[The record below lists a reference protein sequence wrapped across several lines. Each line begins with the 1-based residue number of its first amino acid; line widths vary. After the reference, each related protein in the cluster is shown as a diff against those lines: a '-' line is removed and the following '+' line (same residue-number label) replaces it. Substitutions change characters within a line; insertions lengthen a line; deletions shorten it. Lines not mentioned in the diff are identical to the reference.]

1 VRESAPLYFWE
12 RIGVRAFQGDGR
24 RPAPTPPPWR
34 TATGPAA
41 ILSRRRRKL
50 PIHWGVLVD
59 TLTALAVLVALYA
72 IFIGSPA
79 ERVQGDVFRIFY
91 VHVALA
97 WLAYVAYALVFVG
110 SVSYLWRGW
119 QGGDRLAR
127 AAAELGVLC
136 TTLVL
141 VTGSLWGRPVWG
153 VWWTWD
159 ARLTTTLVLWFLY
172 VGYLMV
178 RSAIVAPRRAARVA
192 AVAGIAA
199 FVDVPIVQLSVTWW
213 RTLHPAP
220 SVGRPDAL
228 APAMLLTLAL
238 TVAASALVFGRL
250 LSLRLAQLR
259 ARAEL
264 ERLVRQVAELED
276 KWSA

>member
-1 VRESAPLYFWE
+1 
-12 RIGVRAFQGDGR
+12 
-24 RPAPTPPPWR
+24 
-34 TATGPAA
+34 
-41 ILSRRRRKL
+41 
-50 PIHWGVLVD
+50 
-59 TLTALAVLVALYA
+59 
-72 IFIGSPA
+72 
-79 ERVQGDVFRIFY
+79 
-91 VHVALA
+91 
-97 WLAYVAYALVFVG
+97 VAYALVFVG

-178 RSAIVAPRRAARVA
+178 RSAVVAPRRAARVA
-192 AVAGIAA
+192 AVVGIAA

-238 TVAASALVFGRL
+238 TAAASALVFGRL
-250 LSLRLAQLR
+250 LSLRLAQLG

-276 KWSA
+276 KWST